1 MSDLFGGLIL
11 ISAGTLYPAYSSYKA
26 VKTKNTREY
35 VKWMMYWIV
44 FAFFNAI
51 TLFTDVFISWF
62 PGYYLFKT
70 LFIIWL
76 VSPATRGST
85 YLYKKVLH
93 PTLRQNEEKIDRTI
107 ANIKERGYD
116 YSSQYARMA
125 MQNFSRT
132 LMEAVFRGQV
142 MIADQMQRQ
151 YMQNNSGPIVQ
162 TDGRETE
169 RLNRSSAPPPN
180 AQFPQDDG
188 YGRLYRVD
196 SQMFEM
202 DDEFV
207 ELSADMDGDR
217 PDHSAARQRRRAHK
231 SRGSR
236 PMSMPPPT
244 IEEMQHPL
252 DEGTYSDPDYLP
264 DPEETSK
271 KSKSSRRH
279 SIAVPTQKGVR
290 TKLSKREASEQA
302 NRQTDTQTNVVQTY
316 TNSDGK
322 TVRVVKRKVAKKQTA
337 KQLQRPDFK

>member
-1 MSDLFGGLIL
+1 MSDLFGGLVL

-44 FAFFNAI
+44 FAFFNAL
-51 TLFTDVFISWF
+51 TLFTDIFISWF

-93 PTLRQNEEKIDRTI
+93 PTLRRNEEKIDRTI

-116 YSSQYARMA
+116 YTSQYARLA

-151 YMQNNSGPIVQ
+151 YMQNNTGPPVQ

-169 RLNRSSAPPPN
+169 RMSRSSAPPQN
-180 AQFPQDDG
+180 AQFPQDDQF
-188 YGRLYRVD
+188 GRLYRVD

-207 ELSADMDGDR
+207 ELSADVEGDNLH
-217 PDHSAARQRRRAHK
+217 PDQSAARQRRRAHK
-231 SRGSR
+231 SRGNR
-236 PMSMPPPT
+236 PKSMPPPT
-244 IEEMQHPL
+244 IDEIQHPL
-252 DEGTYSDPDYLP
+252 GDPLDDQYHEGVQSDPDYAP
-264 DPEETSK
+264 DDELENS
-271 KSKSSRRH
+271 SKSSKRQAAEQRRVTR
-279 SIAVPTQKGVR
+279 SSARKDDAVVSPPV
-290 TKLSKREASEQA
+290 EDE
-302 NRQTDTQTNVVQTY
+302 D
-316 TNSDGK
+316 
-322 TVRVVKRKVAKKQTA
+322 
-337 KQLQRPDFK
+337 DFFD

>member
-1 MSDLFGGLIL
+1 MSDLFGGLVL

-44 FAFFNAI
+44 FAFFNAL
-51 TLFTDVFISWF
+51 TLFTDIFISWF

-93 PTLRQNEEKIDRTI
+93 PTLRRNEEKIDRTI

-116 YSSQYARMA
+116 YTSQYARLA

-132 LMEAVFRGQV
+132 LMEAVFRVRGQV
-142 MIADQMQRQ
+142 LIADQMQRQ
-151 YMQNNSGPIVQ
+151 YMQNNTGPTVQ

-169 RLNRSSAPPPN
+169 RMSRSSAPPQN
-180 AQFPQDDG
+180 AQFPQDDQF
-188 YGRLYRVD
+188 GRLYRVD

-207 ELSADMDGDR
+207 ELSADVDGDNLH
-217 PDHSAARQRRRAHK
+217 PDQSAARQRRRAHK
-231 SRGSR
+231 SRGNR
-236 PMSMPPPT
+236 PKSMPPPT
-244 IEEMQHPL
+244 IEEIQHPL
-252 DEGTYSDPDYLP
+252 GVPLDDQYHEGVQSDPDYAP
-264 DPEETSK
+264 DDELENSP
-271 KSKSSRRH
+271 KSSKRQAAEQRRVTR
-279 SIAVPTQKGVR
+279 SSARKDDAVVPPPA
-290 TKLSKREASEQA
+290 EDE
-302 NRQTDTQTNVVQTY
+302 D
-316 TNSDGK
+316 
-322 TVRVVKRKVAKKQTA
+322 
-337 KQLQRPDFK
+337 DFFD

>member
-1 MSDLFGGLIL
+1 MTDLFGGLVL
-11 ISAGTLYPAYSSYKA
+11 ICAGTLYPAYSSYKA

-93 PTLRQNEEKIDRTI
+93 PTLRQNEEKIDRAI
-107 ANIKERGYD
+107 ANIKDRGYD
-116 YSSQYARMA
+116 YTSQYARLA
-125 MQNFSRT
+125 MQNFSRS

-151 YMQNNSGPIVQ
+151 YMQTNRPATVV
-162 TDGRETE
+162 TDGVEVE
-169 RLNRSSAPPPN
+169 RMSRSAPPPGPP
-180 AQFPQDDG
+180 PQDDP

-217 PDHSAARQRRRAHK
+217 PDNSPARQRRRVQK
-231 SRGSR
+231 SRTR
-236 PMSMPPPT
+236 PVSMPPPT
-244 IEEMQHPL
+244 IEELHHPL
-252 DEGTYSDPDYLP
+252 EGEEQVEEDEGTVSDPDYYP
-264 DPEETSK
+264 HVETPAKS
-271 KSKSSRRH
+271 SKSRQNAEQRRVTR
-279 SIAVPTQKGVR
+279 STA
-290 TKLSKREASEQA
+290 
-302 NRQTDTQTNVVQTY
+302 
-316 TNSDGK
+316 
-322 TVRVVKRKVAKKQTA
+322 RKVEVELAAPADDELIDYDDDDKM
-337 KQLQRPDFK
+337 D

>member
-151 YMQNNSGPIVQ
+151 YMQNNIVLEEYDENGNPIQVLSSNVVYTQ
-162 TDGRETE
+162 DHVAGQHGITSRDHFTHAT
-169 RLNRSSAPPPN
+169 SSAEPYSQYTREDVFEFQEFEEFEPPP
-180 AQFPQDDG
+180 Q
-188 YGRLYRVD
+188 
-196 SQMFEM
+196 
-202 DDEFV
+202 
-207 ELSADMDGDR
+207 
-217 PDHSAARQRRRAHK
+217 SAARQRRRAHK

-264 DPEETSK
+264 DPEETS
-271 KSKSSRRH
+271 
-279 SIAVPTQKGVR
+279 
-290 TKLSKREASEQA
+290 TKLSKREASEQ
-302 NRQTDTQTNVVQTY
+302 R
-316 TNSDGK
+316 
-322 TVRVVKRKVAKKQTA
+322 RVTRSSARKVEVELPSPA
-337 KQLQRPDFK
+337 DDEDDVID

>member
-1 MSDLFGGLIL
+1 MSDLFGGLVL

-93 PTLRQNEEKIDRTI
+93 PTLRQNEEKIDRAIT
-107 ANIKERGYD
+107 NIKDRGYD
-116 YSSQYARMA
+116 YTSQYARLA
-125 MQNFSRT
+125 MQNFSRS
-132 LMEAVFRGQV
+132 LMEAVFKGQV

-151 YMQNNSGPIVQ
+151 YMQNGAAGTV

-169 RLNRSSAPPPN
+169 RHARAAPPMEDPS
-180 AQFPQDDG
+180 G
-188 YGRLYRVD
+188 GRLYRVD

-207 ELSADMDGDR
+207 ELSADMETDR
-217 PDHSAARQRRRAHK
+217 PDVSAARQRRRGNK
-231 SRGSR
+231 PRGVR
-236 PMSMPPPT
+236 PVSMPPAT
-244 IEEMQHPL
+244 IDEVPHPLL
-252 DEGTYSDPDYLP
+252 DEGSVSDPDYS
-264 DPEETSK
+264 PEPAPKPER
-271 KSKSSRRH
+271 SSRRD
-279 SIAVPTQKGVR
+279 SARQ
-290 TKLSKREASEQA
+290 SEQKRVTRSSA
-302 NRQTDTQTNVVQTY
+302 RHTDTLEDDDD
-316 TNSDGK
+316 SD
-322 TVRVVKRKVAKKQTA
+322 
-337 KQLQRPDFK
+337 FIE